1 MVETHELG
9 GSAVVV
15 DRATPKAT
23 SNTSMPLLL
32 IASLSLSLSLVLYPH
47 THACISLCICV
58 PIKKEFNFFI
68 LCTKNIVY
76 SYLQYYVARRRSS
89 GQ

>member
-9 GSAVVV
+9 GSTVVV

-32 IASLSLSLSLVLYPH
+32 IASLSLSLSLSLSRSLSPH
-47 THACISLCICV
+47 TCMHIFMYLCPYQKGV
-58 PIKKEFNFFI
+58 
-68 LCTKNIVY
+68 
-76 SYLQYYVARRRSS
+76 
-89 GQ
+89 

>member
-32 IASLSLSLSLVLYPH
+32 IASLSLSLSLSLSFSIPTHMHAYLYVFV
-47 THACISLCICV
+47 SLS
-58 PIKKEFNFFI
+58 K
-68 LCTKNIVY
+68 
-76 SYLQYYVARRRSS
+76 RSLTS
-89 GQ
+89 SFYAQKI

>member
-32 IASLSLSLSLVLYPH
+32 IASLSLSLSLSRSLSPH
-47 THACISLCICV
+47 TCMHIFMYLCPYQKGV
-58 PIKKEFNFFI
+58 
-68 LCTKNIVY
+68 
-76 SYLQYYVARRRSS
+76 
-89 GQ
+89 

>member
-9 GSAVVV
+9 GSTVVV

-32 IASLSLSLSLVLYPH
+32 IASLSLSLSLSFSIPTHMHAYLYVFV
-47 THACISLCICV
+47 SLS
-58 PIKKEFNFFI
+58 K
-68 LCTKNIVY
+68 
-76 SYLQYYVARRRSS
+76 RSLTS
-89 GQ
+89 SFYAQKI